1 MIKPS
6 NSFSWWQNSESWLCH
21 PKLQRWPSLMP
32 SGGGFQ
38 PLDIWAP
45 VQVVS
50 APCACFFLWLLCHML
65 YVDGC
70 GAPAVQAARD
80 QVLGA
85 RNRGGCVGGP
95 QSDSLLPGPCPHS
108 MPVGHSSRL
117 AQAPSTGRLAQSPG
131 RPCSQISEDKRP
143 RCPQPWFPRGNTFW
157 EHSSY
162 GPVCLEGAYDSL

>member
-6 NSFSWWQNSESWLCH
+6 NSFSRWQNSESWLCH
-21 PKLQRWPSLMP
+21 SELPSWPSRMP

-45 VQVVS
+45 VQAVS
-50 APCACFFLWLLCHML
+50 APCACFFLWLLCHVL

-80 QVLGA
+80 QVLRA

-95 QSDSLLPGPCPHS
+95 RSDSLLPGPCPDRTLHTQCACGPQFQAGPGAKYRKTCS
-108 MPVGHSSRL
+108 EPRKTLQSDFRGRQASLSSAL
-117 AQAPSTGRLAQSPG
+117 VPSR
-131 RPCSQISEDKRP
+131 
-143 RCPQPWFPRGNTFW
+143 
-157 EHSSY
+157 EHFL
-162 GPVCLEGAYDSL
+162 GT